1 MALGSGF
8 RRLFRIGD
16 PTREID
22 EELAFHL
29 AMKTEELVTSG
40 MTPEAARA
48 EALERLG
55 DAGWIREECGTIRR
69 ELDRQREHRE
79 WFDTLRRDVRYA
91 LRRIARQPV
100 FASLAVLVLALGVGA
115 NTTMFSAYND
125 WVFRD
130 DPAVE
135 AQDELVGIY
144 RQRLRSRAID
154 PRRGFGHLGY
164 LQYKEQARSFA
175 GMTAW
180 RPVGITM
187 SEADGSVSL
196 SAKLVSSDYFD
207 VLGVDMHLG
216 RSFLP
221 EEGRTP
227 GTHPVA
233 VVSHA
238 LWRDRL
244 GGNPDLSD
252 LTIRLNQNEFQV
264 VGVAPEGFT
273 GLDVWDDRDI
283 WVPLAMES
291 AVNVVFPVWG
301 SDYFDDILLV
311 VARLAPGVD
320 VGQAQAELDVLAA
333 QIEEIDEEAGVRRR
347 VMVDSRVRAQSL
359 ANFFVS
365 DRLTPVTVLSVLFL
379 LLACVNISGLVLV
392 RTLER
397 RREIGFRLALGASRG
412 RIVRQLLTESAILA
426 LPAAILGL
434 VVAQVLAAALG
445 VVTGPQLDLSLDH
458 RVMAFAVLIAVLATV
473 LLGLAPALQAT
484 RVGRWIGESDVPTRS
499 ERRPRLLTA
508 LVVGQLSLTLILL
521 IGAGS
526 FVRTLQRASS
536 AELGFPSEN
545 LLLLEPNLR
554 RADYSAEDARSF
566 YDQLETRIAQLPGV
580 TAVTTA
586 GNVPR
591 FNNGIARWCR
601 RDVWLEGSDELAPL
615 TVEYNTVGPGYFET
629 MGIPVVAGRGFS
641 GTEGEGGT
649 PVAVVNETLAE
660 ALWGRS
666 SPLGTRLRTAGS
678 CFSDTLSVQ
687 VIGVAADV
695 RTFMLDDAPPPE
707 MYLPVERTPSAV
719 ANRFVIARTV
729 PAAAGLSNAIRRE
742 VGAIDPLLLTPEVES
757 MQQRIDEGLSRKQI
771 MADLSTVV
779 GILSLLLATI
789 GLFATLAFAVSRRTK
804 EFGIRVA
811 LGARKVE
818 VLRLV
823 LGEGMTLTGIGVVV
837 GLGASYWVVRI
848 ATASVNADVGAE
860 FTRLDPWVI
869 GGCVLVLF
877 MAALA
882 ACWRPA
888 RRATTT
894 DPMETLRYE

>member
-8 RRLFRIGD
+8 KRLFRIGD
-16 PTREID
+16 PTQEID
-22 EELAFHL
+22 EELEFHL
-29 AMKTEELVTSG
+29 AMKTEELVASG

-48 EALERLG
+48 EAVERLG
-55 DAGWIREECGTIRR
+55 DAAWIREECGTIRR
-69 ELDRQREHRE
+69 ELDRHREHRE

-91 LRRIARQPV
+91 LRRMARQPV
-100 FASLAVLVLALGVGA
+100 FAALAVLVLALGVGA

-135 AQDELVGIY
+135 AQDELVGIH
-144 RQRLRSRAID
+144 RQRLRNNRLLST
-154 PRRGFGHLGY
+154 RRGFGHLGY
-164 LQYKEQARSFA
+164 LQYKEQARSFT

-187 SEADGSVSL
+187 NEADGSVSL
-196 SAKLVSSDYFD
+196 GAKLVSSDYFD
-207 VLGVDMHLG
+207 VLGVNMYLG

-244 GGNPDLSD
+244 GANPDLSD
-252 LTIRLNQNEFQV
+252 LTIRLNQNEFRV
-264 VGVAPEGFT
+264 VGVAPEGYT
-273 GLDVWDDRDI
+273 GLDVYDERDI

-291 AVNVVFPVWG
+291 AVNVRFPVWG
-301 SDYFDDILLV
+301 DNYFDDILLV

-320 VGQAQAELDVLAA
+320 VRQAQAELDVLAA
-333 QIEEIDEEAGVRRR
+333 QIEEVDEEAGIRRR
-347 VMVDSRVRAQSL
+347 VLIDSRVRAQSL
-359 ANFFVS
+359 PNSWAS
-365 DRLTPVTVLSVLFL
+365 DALTPVTALSVLFL

-434 VVAQVLAAALG
+434 VVAQVLAAALATH
-445 VVTGPQLDLSLDH
+445 TGPQLDLSLDH

-484 RVGRWIGESDVPTRS
+484 RVGRWIGESDMPTQS
-499 ERRPRLLTA
+499 ERRPRLLSA
-508 LVVGQLSLTLILL
+508 LVVGQLSATLLLL

-526 FVRTLQRASS
+526 FVRTLHRAGS
-536 AELGFPSEN
+536 AELGFASEN
-545 LLLLEPNLR
+545 LLLLEPDLR
-554 RADYSAEDARSF
+554 RAEYSETDARSF
-566 YDQLETRIAQLPGV
+566 YDQLEGRIAELPGV

-591 FNNGIARWCR
+591 FGNGIARWCT
-601 RDVWLEGSDELAPL
+601 RDLWREGSDDLPPM

-641 GTEGEGGT
+641 GPDGEGGA

-660 ALWGRS
+660 TLGGRTP
-666 SPLGTRLRTAGS
+666 PLGDQIRLAGP

-687 VIGVAADV
+687 VVGVVTDV
-695 RTFMLDDAPPPE
+695 RTFMVDDAPPPE
-707 MYLPVERTPSAV
+707 VFLPIERTPSV
-719 ANRFVIARTV
+719 NRVVIARTV
-729 PAAAGLSNAIRRE
+729 PGAAGLSDAIRRE

-757 MQQRIDEGLSRKQI
+757 MEERIEQGLSTQRA

-779 GILSLLLATI
+779 GFLSLLLATI

-823 LGEGMTLTGIGVVV
+823 LVEGMTLTGIGVLV
-837 GLGASYWVVRI
+837 GLGASYWLLSI
-848 ATASVNADVGAE
+848 GNASVFSDVGTE
-860 FTRLDPWVI
+860 FTRPDPRVI
-869 GGCVLVLF
+869 GGCVVVLF

-888 RRATTT
+888 RKATGT
-894 DPMETLRYE
+894 DPMTTLRYE

>member
-8 RRLFRIGD
+8 KRLFRIGD
-16 PTREID
+16 PMREID
-22 EELAFHL
+22 EELEFHL
-29 AMKTEELVTSG
+29 AMKTEELVASG

-48 EALERLG
+48 KAMERLG
-55 DAGWIREECGTIRR
+55 DADWIREECGTIRR
-69 ELDRQREHRE
+69 ELDRQREQRE

-91 LRRIARQPV
+91 LRRMARQPV

-115 NTTMFSAYND
+115 NTTI
-125 WVFRD
+125 FRD

-144 RQRLRSRAID
+144 RQRLSTDRLRD
-154 PRRGFGHLGY
+154 PRRDFGHLGY

-180 RPVGITM
+180 RPLGIIM
-187 SEADGSVSL
+187 NEADGSVSL

-207 VLGVDMHLG
+207 VLGVDMYLG

-233 VVSHA
+233 VVSYA

-244 GGNPDLSD
+244 GANPDLRD

-264 VGVAPEGFT
+264 VGVAPRGFT
-273 GLDVWDDRDI
+273 GLDVWDERDI

-291 AVNVVFPVWG
+291 AVNARFPVWG
-301 SDYFDDILLV
+301 DNFFDDILHV

-320 VGQAQAELDVLAA
+320 VAQAQAELDVLAA
-333 QIEEIDEEAGVRRR
+333 QIEEVNEEAGVRRR
-347 VMVDSRVRAQSL
+347 VVVDSWVRAQSS
-359 ANFFVS
+359 ANFYAS
-365 DRLTPVTVLSVLFL
+365 NALTPFTALSVLFL
-379 LLACVNISGLVLV
+379 VLACVNISGLVLV

-397 RREIGFRLALGASRG
+397 RREIGFRLALGAGRG

-426 LPAAILGL
+426 IPAAILGL
-434 VVAQVLAAALG
+434 AVARGLAEGLAVVA
-445 VVTGPQLDLSLDH
+445 GPQLDLSLDH
-458 RVMAFAVLIAVLATV
+458 RVMAFAVLTAVVATV

-484 RVGRWIGESDVPTRS
+484 RFARWVGESDTPTRS
-499 ERRPRLLTA
+499 ERRPRLLSA
-508 LVVGQLSLTLILL
+508 LVVGQLSATLILL

-526 FVRTLQRASS
+526 FVRTLQRAGSV
-536 AELGFPSEN
+536 ELGFASEN
-545 LLLLEPNLR
+545 LLLLEPDLR
-554 RADYSAEDARSF
+554 RVEYSAADAQSF
-566 YDQLETRIAQLPGV
+566 YDQLETRIAHLPGV

-591 FNNGIARWCR
+591 FDNGIARWCQ
-601 RDVWLEGSDELAPL
+601 RDLWREGSDELPPM

-641 GTEGEGGT
+641 RPDGEGGA

-660 ALWGRS
+660 TLGGPTP
-666 SPLGTRLRTAGS
+666 PLGQQVRLAGS
-678 CFSDTLSVQ
+678 CFSDTLTVQ
-687 VIGVAADV
+687 VIGVVADV

-707 MYLPVERTPSAV
+707 VFLPIEQTPSA
-719 ANRFVIARTV
+719 NRVVIARNV
-729 PAAAGLSNAIRRE
+729 PGAAGLSNTIRRE

-757 MQQRIDEGLSRKQI
+757 MEERIEQGLSTQRT

-789 GLFATLAFAVSRRTK
+789 GLFASLAFAVSRRTK

-811 LGARKVE
+811 LGARKLE

-837 GLGASYWVVRI
+837 GLGASYWLLRVVN
-848 ATASVNADVGAE
+848 ASVFTDVGTE
-860 FTRLDPWVI
+860 FTRPDPWVI
-869 GGCVLVLF
+869 GACVLVLF
-877 MAALA
+877 TAALA

-894 DPMETLRYE
+894 HPMETLRYE